1 MSITVNFSPA
11 DTALVQERAAAIN
24 VSIEE
29 YIRQAVLKDANNY
42 AYLAKLELSR
52 EQIQNGQVVTFSDDE
67 WERFTHAQD
76 I

>member
-1 MSITVNFSPA
+1 MSITIDFNPA
-11 DTALVQERAAAIN
+11 DTVLVQKRAEAQN
-24 VSIEE
+24 LSIEE
-29 YIRQAVLKDANNY
+29 YIRQAVLKDANNH

-52 EQIQNGQVVTFSDDE
+52 EQIQKGQVVTFTDDE